1 MSVNL
6 THPRLAEYNG
16 LWYLLG
22 YSGGMQYMMK
32 SADCGESWLRFA
44 NGNTQAAIGASDDDA
59 GSIIKMHS
67 QGARLVV
74 AVPKDPDI
82 YIYVSSDDGETWA
95 LESTVEMN

>member
-16 LWYLLG
+16 IWYLLG
-22 YSGGMQYMMK
+22 YGGGMQYLMK
-32 SADCGESWLRFA
+32 SADWGHNWLPFA
-44 NGNTQAAIGASDDDA
+44 GGGTQAAIGASDDDA

-74 AVPKDPDI
+74 AIPKDPHI
-82 YIYVSSDDGETWA
+82 NIYVSSDDVDTWA
-95 LESTVEMN
+95 LESTVVG